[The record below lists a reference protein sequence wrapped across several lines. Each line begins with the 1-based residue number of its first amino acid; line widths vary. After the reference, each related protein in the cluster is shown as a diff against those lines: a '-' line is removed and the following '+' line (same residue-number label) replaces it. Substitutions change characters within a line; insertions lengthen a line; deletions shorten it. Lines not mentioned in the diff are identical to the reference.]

1 MTSVDTGHYG
11 PSSQTLTF
19 LDPEEN
25 GSLDIGVDSQ
35 GEDYQYPF
43 TMPSQSQQSQLE
55 DSLRSKLTIHESI
68 EEGRELGGPGDR
80 ELQFEDEED
89 EPVGGGGMGGF
100 QSQGNRECCSYC
112 GISDPATLVM
122 CNATKRWF
130 CNSRGNTSGS
140 HIIHHLVR
148 SKHKEVTLHKDGPL
162 GETVLECYSCGVRN
176 VFVLGFIPAQ
186 ADSVVV
192 LLCRQPCA
200 AQNSLKDMNWEGD
213 AWRPLI
219 TDRQLLT
226 WLVKVPSD
234 AEQLRARQI
243 TAAQIN
249 KLEDLWKENIDAEF
263 QDLEK
268 PGVDEDP
275 AQVLLRY
282 QDGYQYQNIFGPLVK
297 LEADYDKKLKESQTQ
312 DNIEI
317 RWDVGLNKK
326 ITAYFNMAKNDGDV
340 RLMPGDELRLR
351 YLGDLQKPWSGVGH
365 VLKVPDNFGDEIGI
379 ELKSNQGAPTSCH
392 SNFVVDFV
400 WKSTSFDR
408 MQTALRK
415 FAVDDSSVSAY
426 IYHRLLGHDVDDV
439 LFRTHLPRHFS
450 APNLPDLNRS
460 QVYAVKHALQRPLSL
475 IQGPPGT
482 GKTVTSATI
491 IYQLVKLHGGP
502 VLVCAPSNTAVDQL
516 CEKVDKTGL
525 KVVRVCAKSRE
536 ALDSPVSHLALHNQ
550 IRQLEGSGEFS
561 KLQMLK
567 EETGELSSSDEKRY
581 RILRKQC
588 EKELL
593 DVADVICCTC
603 IGAGD
608 PKLVRMRFSS
618 ILIDESMQATE
629 PECMVP
635 AVLGAKQLILVG
647 DHCQLGPVVMC
658 KKAATGGLSQSL
670 FERLV
675 VLGIRP
681 FRLEVQY
688 RMHPILSKFP
698 SNFFYEGALQNG
710 VNAEDRKLPIDF
722 PWPQLDKPMMFYVA
736 SGQEE
741 IAGSGTSFLNR
752 TEAASVEKVVTK
764 FLKSGMKPD
773 QIGVVTPYE
782 GQRSFLVQYMQYQGS
797 LHAKIYQDIEVASV
811 DAFQGRE
818 KDIIIISC
826 VRSNEHQGIGFLADP
841 RRLNVALTR
850 AKYAV
855 IVVGN
860 PKVLSRH
867 PLWNH
872 LLHHYKENHCLV
884 EGPLTNLK
892 ESLMQFSKPRKLVN
906 SLNPGSHF
914 MNTAMYDAREAMSK
928 PAVSGMSRFD
938 RGPPPPRDRAAG
950 GHTGHSGHS
959 LHRQHDPLTYIGP
972 DRQATGPPTNLP
984 VPVGIFMNMAHVPP
998 RFYNQHQQMLASA
1011 AATTKSGGPPPAS
1024 SAGAASNRRL
1034 GSRGGRGRSGE
1045 SQLSQDTSQPGGYS
1059 QGPLTQGGMSQS
1071 GLSQGLG
1078 MSQGDLMSQDSVM
1091 LQPDIHSQL
1100 DHLLSQDSTYQGDR
1114 FASQNQFLSQFSQN

>member
-1 MTSVDTGHYG
+1 M
-11 PSSQTLTF
+11 
-19 LDPEEN
+19 
-25 GSLDIGVDSQ
+25 
-35 GEDYQYPF
+35 
-43 TMPSQSQQSQLE
+43 
-55 DSLRSKLTIHESI
+55 
-68 EEGRELGGPGDR
+68 
-80 ELQFEDEED
+80 
-89 EPVGGGGMGGF
+89 
-100 QSQGNRECCSYC
+100 
-112 GISDPATLVM
+112 
-122 CNATKRWF
+122 
-130 CNSRGNTSGS
+130 
-140 HIIHHLVR
+140 
-148 SKHKEVTLHKDGPL
+148 
-162 GETVLECYSCGVRN
+162 
-176 VFVLGFIPAQ
+176 FVLGFIPAK

-200 AQNSLKDMNWEGD
+200 AQNSLKDMNWEQES
-213 AWRPLI
+213 WRPLI
-219 TDRQLLT
+219 SDRQLLP
-226 WLVKVPSD
+226 WLVKVSGNLFLLFLCVCSLFCSQVPGE

-243 TAAQIN
+243 TAPQIN
-249 KLEDLWKENIDAEF
+249 KLEDLWKENVDAGF

-312 DNIEI
+312 DNIEV

-326 ITAYFNMAKNDGDV
+326 ITAYFNMSKNDSDF
-340 RLMPGDELRLR
+340 RLMSGDELRLR

-365 VLKVPDNFGDEIGI
+365 VIRVPDGFGEDEVGI
-379 ELKSNQGAPTSCH
+379 ELKSNQGAPTGCST
-392 SNFVVDFV
+392 NFVVDFV

-408 MQTALRK
+408 MQSALRK

-439 LFRTHLPRHFS
+439 LFRTQLPRHFS

-491 IYQLVKLHGGP
+491 IYQLVKSHGGP

-516 CEKVDKTGL
+516 CEKVHKTGL
-525 KVVRVCAKSRE
+525 KVLRVCAKSRE
-536 ALDSPVSHLALHNQ
+536 ALESPVGYLALHNQ
-550 IRQLEGSGEFS
+550 IQKVEGSMELQ
-561 KLQMLK
+561 KLQLLK
-567 EETGELSSSDEKRY
+567 DETGELSSSDEKRY
-581 RILRKQC
+581 RSLRKQT

-593 DVADVICCTC
+593 DMADVICCTC

-608 PKLVRMRFSS
+608 PRLAKMRFSS

-629 PECMVP
+629 PECMVA

-688 RMHPILSKFP
+688 RMHPVLSKFP

-710 VNAEDRKLPIDF
+710 VNANERILPVEF
-722 PWPQLDKPMMFYVA
+722 PWPQPDQPNMFLV
-736 SGQEE
+736 STGQEE

-752 TEAASVEKVVTK
+752 TEAASVEKIVTK
-764 FLKSGMKPD
+764 FLKAGIKPD
-773 QIGVVTPYE
+773 QVGVVTPYE
-782 GQRSFLVQYMQYQGS
+782 GQRSFLVQYMAFQGS
-797 LHAKIYQDIEVASV
+797 LHAKMYQEIEVASV

-850 AKYAV
+850 AKFAV

-872 LLHHYKENHCLV
+872 LLHHYKETHCLV
-884 EGPLTNLK
+884 EGPLTNMK
-892 ESLMQFSKPRKLVN
+892 ESLMQFSKPKTLMN

-914 MNTAMYDAREAMSK
+914 MKTAMYDARDAMTS
-928 PAVSGMSRFD
+928 MSSSTSTQRPPDSRSTPGEFD
-938 RGPPPPRDRAAG
+938 RRL
-950 GHTGHSGHS
+950 TGSFGRKTHKKLDQIQSKN
-959 LHRQHDPLTYIGP
+959 Q
-972 DRQATGPPTNLP
+972 Q
-984 VPVGIFMNMAHVPP
+984 VP
-998 RFYNQHQQMLASA
+998 
-1011 AATTKSGGPPPAS
+1011 
-1024 SAGAASNRRL
+1024 
-1034 GSRGGRGRSGE
+1034 
-1045 SQLSQDTSQPGGYS
+1045 QPGCAS
-1059 QGPLTQGGMSQS
+1059 PSQS
-1071 GLSQGLG
+1071 RLVSRSANCVTTPSLT
-1078 MSQGDLMSQDSVM
+1078 
-1091 LQPDIHSQL
+1091 L
-1100 DHLLSQDSTYQGDR
+1100 DQTGRTRHLRTCLFPSGVYTFYHIFIS
-1114 FASQNQFLSQFSQN
+1114 